1 MLLVTGAI
9 VLARGLLGG
18 SESWLPQEGLAL
30 IAASIGLRLSL
41 AGYL

>member
-1 MLLVTGAI
+1 MLLVIGAI

-30 IAASIGLRLSL
+30 IATGIGLRLGL